1 VQWIIHEKVIGN
13 RGAQITRTHH
23 NSTPGFSIVVPAYN
37 ASAVIE
43 ETIVSLL
50 NQSFQDYEIIIV
62 DDGSADN
69 TQEVLGKY
77 AEKLQILRQVNQG
90 PEVAR
95 NLGIQHAKG
104 EYIVSFDSDDILCPH
119 ALEVYHETIQYFKN
133 PPLILS
139 RMEYFTANEEKSPLG
154 WDGKRIEC
162 TEAENFFKKKLSIA
176 VSNSNIIARRD
187 TLLKVGGYQLNTFIV
202 DDRALLFRLGM
213 ESPMIAITSPI
224 TVRHRSHPNNSS
236 KNTGLVTKGTL
247 ALIAYERKN
256 VYPGGD
262 QMRFDRRGLVGSYL
276 FKTFRS
282 YLGIKN
288 IRQIL
293 AIILKART
301 MLITG
306 IARKILSS
314 NYYSKNHLIEIKK
327 EAAR

>member
-1 VQWIIHEKVIGN
+1 M
-13 RGAQITRTHH
+13 
-23 NSTPGFSIVVPAYN
+23 PGFSIVVPAYN
-37 ASAVIE
+37 SSGVIE
-43 ETIVSLL
+43 ETIGSLL
-50 NQSFQDYEIIIV
+50 SQSFHDYEIIIV

-69 TQEVLGKY
+69 TREVLSKY
-77 AEKLQILRQVNQG
+77 AEKLQILHQVNQG

-104 EYIVSFDSDDILCPH
+104 EYIVSFDSDDILYPH
-119 ALEVYHETIQYFKN
+119 ALRVYYETIQYFKN

-139 RMEYFTANEEKSPLG
+139 RMQYFSANAEKSRLD

-162 TEAENFFKKKLSIA
+162 TESENFFKKKLSIG

-187 TLLKVGGYQLNTFIV
+187 SLLKVGGYQLNTFIV

-213 ESPMIAITSPI
+213 ESPMITITYPI
-224 TVRHRSHPNNSS
+224 TVGHRSHPNNSS
-236 KNTGLVTKGTL
+236 KNAGLVTKGTL

-256 VYPGGD
+256 VYPGGN

-276 FKTFRS
+276 FNTFRR
-282 YLGIKN
+282 YLGIKS
-288 IRQIL
+288 IKQI
-293 AIILKART
+293 AIIILKART

-306 IARKILSS
+306 IVRKLLSFR
-314 NYYSKNHLIEIKK
+314 YYSKSHLIEIKN